1 MNDSKVT
8 AKMEHH
14 RKEAGKAARALA
26 GSKLKPD
33 EIRKHAKT
41 LEAAGCYIRR
51 NG

>member
-1 MNDSKVT
+1 MTDKVT
-8 AKMEHH
+8 TKLENH

-26 GSKLKPD
+26 NPNLRP
-33 EIRKHAKT
+33 EEVRQHAKT